1 MTRKMLHYVLPHFFQ
16 STYQNCRLLICT
28 FGLSTLFSSKS
39 KQTDKQNSKVI
50 LSGFSLVFGEIF
62 YHIFSDF
69 CNIKCNRLYKPV
81 CGSDGVTYTNECLLN
96 RAKCVKR
103 LFIMKVKEGPCEEV
117 DPDTEIEDPNE
128 TTMIPDIIDDKKVEK
143 DLEEE
148 LFVTTDIPMLTIPD
162 DEKVEIV
169 IK

>member
-1 MTRKMLHYVLPHFFQ
+1 M
-16 STYQNCRLLICT
+16 
-28 FGLSTLFSSKS
+28 
-39 KQTDKQNSKVI
+39 
-50 LSGFSLVFGEIF
+50 
-62 YHIFSDF
+62 
-69 CNIKCNRLYKPV
+69 

-117 DPDTEIEDPNE
+117 TDVAEQVDLDTEIVGD
-128 TTMIPDIIDDKKVEK
+128 TTMIPDIIDDEKVEK

-162 DEKVEIV
+162 DEKELSTLVPEEILDDEAIDTTMKPI
-169 IK
+169 IKFEDEDEIETTMMSIIDDVMVSTYTVDNF

>member
-1 MTRKMLHYVLPHFFQ
+1 M
-16 STYQNCRLLICT
+16 
-28 FGLSTLFSSKS
+28 
-39 KQTDKQNSKVI
+39 
-50 LSGFSLVFGEIF
+50 
-62 YHIFSDF
+62 
-69 CNIKCNRLYKPV
+69 

-117 DPDTEIEDPNE
+117 TDVAEQVDLDTEIVGD
-128 TTMIPDIIDDKKVEK
+128 TTMIPDIIDDEKVEK

-162 DEKVEIV
+162 DEKVTILIFPVFFV
-169 IK
+169 IPGDCKNVLEVPGIH